1 MSEKVLTLDGAAKY
15 LKLSVEV
22 TQGLLESGELAG
34 KQIAGEWR
42 TTSRAALNCID
53 GGAGSMTCCTTA
65 DGETVCCPP
74 GSTGCC

>member
-1 MSEKVLTLDGAAKY
+1 MSDKVLTLDGAAKY
-15 LKLSVEV
+15 LKLSTEV
-22 TQGLLESGELAG
+22 TQGLLESGELTG

-42 TTSRAALNCID
+42 TTYRAALNCID
-53 GGAGSMTCCTTA
+53 GGLGSMACCTNV